1 MKKYELAVVFMPNLD
16 EEAKAAQLEKV
27 QKNITRFGGTVDN
40 VDDWGKRKLAYEIDK
55 INEGYYYFIDFT
67 ADSSAPVEIES
78 RIRIM
83 DSVIRYLIIAKED

>member
-27 QKNITRFGGTVDN
+27 QKYITRFGGTVDN

-67 ADSSAPVEIES
+67 ADSSA
-78 RIRIM
+78 
-83 DSVIRYLIIAKED
+83 L

>member
-27 QKNITRFGGTVDN
+27 QKYITRFGGTVDN